1 MMKKKTLLLAAVPLA
16 CAAAL
21 ALFLLPQPVSKTES
35 FTLNVPAGMSL
46 HLDTTLRRGAVAF
59 SVTDDTGVVL
69 YSEENLTHSY
79 KYAIE
84 SFRDADY
91 TVDITYDEAV
101 ARVQVYLT
109 DAQGK
114 RVNGES

>member
-1 MMKKKTLLLAAVPLA
+1 M
-16 CAAAL
+16 
-21 ALFLLPQPVSKTES
+21 
-35 FTLNVPAGMSL
+35 
-46 HLDTTLRRGAVAF
+46 
-59 SVTDDTGVVL
+59 L

>member
-1 MMKKKTLLLAAVPLA
+1 MKKKTLLLAAVPLA

-91 TVDITYDEAV
+91 TVDITYDNAV